1 MIDRSFVDKLLPAF
15 EVELSEKLCI
25 DFTSLFDASGYCAPP
40 PNWPAILTL
49 HGTAALL
56 SVWEALGVD
65 PLSAKLLRERFLHVK
80 PPPLGQVLS
89 GHLRIG
95 EIREYL
101 NSDGKIEEEVDMHTL
116 FVDSSKELIAEYYCT
131 FRISY

>member
-25 DFTSLFDASGYCAPP
+25 DFISLFDASEYCTPA
-40 PNWPAILTL
+40 NWPAILTL
-49 HGTAALL
+49 HGTAALI
-56 SVWEALGVD
+56 SVWEVLGID
-65 PLSAKLLRERFLHVK
+65 PLSAKLLRERFLHLK
-80 PPPLGQVLS
+80 PPQLGQVLS

-101 NSDGKIEEEVDMHTL
+101 NTDGKIEEEVDMHTL
-116 FVDSSKELIAEYYCT
+116 FVDSSKERIAEYYCT